1 MNKLNVSV
9 GVDTKAYKAGWQEI
23 VKVTVEGGKS
33 TEKEAEKMVNLLNQ
47 KFEKMTMKQQIRQ
60 MENLAGKMEQMGLT
74 GTKAF
79 AGVINKAGEL
89 KAAQSDLKDLIEA
102 SRPDAPFKAM
112 SNALQSS
119 AQAFAGVQGAMTLFG
134 GESEDLQKTLIKLQ
148 AAMALAE
155 GTKAIDGLKDSFQ
168 QLGMV
173 IKANPLIAIATA
185 AAALVV
191 IYASLNDVTT
201 QNEKITQAAIGANLK
216 EITTLKQLQ
225 GIISSTTTSED
236 EKNTA
241 ISTAINLAPEY
252 LGGLEAEKYNYE
264 KINTA
269 ISDYISLLGMRGRA
283 EASQSLYIEGLK
295 EIAKLEYEAKHR
307 TGTFDPRGPAAL
319 LNKIDELKKENA
331 EYEKQYNIIS
341 RTVSLEEARLKKLYG
356 KTEKPTKT
364 PASTKP
370 TTTTKAKDPEYLTQ
384 SWDDRLQIYTD
395 IDATQGQLVTS
406 TGELTQGLSALS
418 LQSDAARV
426 AWLAYKNELADTDKQ
441 DAAAKAQ
448 ADLMKSIKAVQD
460 AAIISTIS
468 SIGEAIGGGEDFGQA
483 FLSGLADFLKQFGQ
497 LLIAA
502 AVAKMSLESLLKSI
516 GGAPVAIAA
525 GIALI
530 AAASAT
536 KKHLQ
541 SGAKKFAS
549 GGMVNSPTFAM
560 IGDNLNAH
568 NNPEFVLRRDQLTKM
583 LGNAGSFEP
592 RLIPVIDA
600 RGISILVEEGNRQRR
615 R

>member
-1 MNKLNVSV
+1 MSKLNVSV
-9 GVDTKAYKAGWQEI
+9 GVDTKAYKQGWQEI

-60 MENLAGKMEQMGLT
+60 MENLAAKMEQMGLT

-79 AGVINKAGEL
+79 SGVINKAGEL

-134 GESEDLQKTLIKLQ
+134 GESEDLQKTLLKVQ
-148 AAMALAE
+148 AAMAFAE

-173 IKANPLIAIATA
+173 IKANPLVAIAAA

-191 IYASLNDVTT
+191 IYANLNDVTT

-225 GIISSTTTSED
+225 GVISSTTASED

-241 ISTAINLAPEY
+241 INTAINLAPEY
-252 LGGLEAEKYNYE
+252 LGGLEAEKDNYE

-283 EASQSLYIEGLK
+283 EAAQSLYIEGLK

-319 LNKIDELKKENA
+319 LNKIDDLKKENA

-341 RTVSLEEARLKKLYG
+341 RTVSLEEERLKRLYG
-356 KTEKPTKT
+356 KPTPTKT
-364 PASTKP
+364 PTTSKGTATPAKTTP
-370 TTTTKAKDPEYLTQ
+370 TQSFTPAIQFSNPAELFQTGTPTESILANEETHWWKWAETVEAANLKAKQ
-384 SWDDRLQIYTD
+384 
-395 IDATQGQLVTS
+395 ATQEASNAMATAISGQVQTALVAFADNATAS
-406 TGELTQGLSALS
+406 MQQASDAGDRFMGNIAKTALKLIAMALS
-418 LQSDAARV
+418 QSIGNAIAGATASGAA
-426 AWLAYKNELADTDKQ
+426 TGP
-441 DAAAKAQ
+441 
-448 ADLMKSIKAVQD
+448 
-460 AAIISTIS
+460 AAIFSTPAFIAEAVGGVLAAFA
-468 SIGEAIGGGEDFGQA
+468 SI
-483 FLSGLADFLKQFGQ
+483 
-497 LLIAA
+497 
-502 AVAKMSLESLLKSI
+502 
-516 GGAPVAIAA
+516 P
-525 GIALI
+525 
-530 AAASAT
+530 
-536 KKHLQ
+536 
-541 SGAKKFAS
+541 KFAS
-549 GGMVNSPTFAM
+549 GAMVNSPTFAM

-568 NNPEFVLRRDQLTKM
+568 NNPEFVLRQDQLSKM
-583 LGNAGSFEP
+583 LGNSGVFEP